1 MRIRFLAAAVVT
13 AGALMA
19 TLTGA
24 ANASDNPAP
33 STPEAAFTIVC
44 EAGDDQGAVA
54 VRRLTDAE
62 LKDLQAKGG
71 HWRKTTGPGQV
82 TGGTGH
88 LASVKVTE
96 ATDSVAA
103 TLTVPA
109 TTLDPSKQTEA
120 TESGPV
126 KVTETTEAPDS
137 VAATPAVPATPL
149 DPSKQTEA
157 EAAGITTV
165 RAFPLKEGEGRLDVL
180 SHGVRVTGKAEMAKA
195 VPGAPLPEGV
205 VVTCAQ
211 KAERAQESGEAG
223 E

>member
-33 STPEAAFTIVC
+33 ATPEAAFTIVC

-62 LKDLQAKGG
+62 LKDLQAKGE
-71 HWRKTTGPGQV
+71 HWRKTTASAPV
-82 TGGTGH
+82 KVTGH
-88 LASVKVTE
+88 LTSVQATEVTEATEATEATKAPEGTVPGPVQATETTE
-96 ATDSVAA
+96 ATDSV
-103 TLTVPA
+103 PA
-109 TTLDPSKQTEA
+109 MPT
-120 TESGPV
+120 
-126 KVTETTEAPDS
+126 
-137 VAATPAVPATPL
+137 VPATPL

-157 EAAGITTV
+157 AGTTTV
-165 RAFPLKEGEGRLDVL
+165 MVSPLEEDAGRLDVL
-180 SHGVRVTGKAEMAKA
+180 SHGVQVTGKAEMAKA
-195 VPGAPLPEGV
+195 TPGAPLPEGV
-205 VVTCAQ
+205 VVACAQ
-211 KAERAQESGEAG
+211 KAEKAQEPGAAG

>member
-24 ANASDNPAP
+24 ANAADNPAP
-33 STPEAAFTIVC
+33 ATPEAAFTIVC

-62 LKDLQAKGG
+62 LKDLQAKGE
-71 HWRKTTGPGQV
+71 HWRKTTAPALVKV

-88 LASVKVTE
+88 LTSVQATEVTEATKAPEGTVPGPVQATE
-96 ATDSVAA
+96 ATDSVPA
-103 TLTVPA
+103 TL
-109 TTLDPSKQTEA
+109 
-120 TESGPV
+120 
-126 KVTETTEAPDS
+126 
-137 VAATPAVPATPL
+137 AVPATPL

-157 EAAGITTV
+157 AGTTTV
-165 RAFPLKEGEGRLDVL
+165 MVSPLEEDAGRLDVL
-180 SHGVRVTGKAEMAKA
+180 SHGVQVTGKAEMAKA

-205 VVTCAQ
+205 VVACAQ
-211 KAERAQESGEAG
+211 KAEKAQEPGAAG

>member
-24 ANASDNPAP
+24 ANASDDPAP

-54 VRRLTDAE
+54 MRRLTDAE

-71 HWRKTTGPGQV
+71 HWRKTTAPDSVKV

-96 ATDSVAA
+96 V
-103 TLTVPA
+103 
-109 TTLDPSKQTEA
+109 TEA
-120 TESGPV
+120 TETT
-126 KVTETTEAPDS
+126 KATETTETTDS
-137 VAATPAVPATPL
+137 VPATPAVPATPL

-157 EAAGITTV
+157 EVAGTTTV
-165 RAFPLKEGEGRLDVL
+165 RVSPQEDEGRLDVL
-180 SHGVRVTGKAEMAKA
+180 SHGVQVTGKAEMAKA

-205 VVTCAQ
+205 VVACAQ
-211 KAERAQESGEAG
+211 KAERAQEPGEAG

>member
-33 STPEAAFTIVC
+33 STPEAAFSIVC

-62 LKDLQAKGG
+62 LKDLQAKGA
-71 HWRKTTGPGQV
+71 HWKTTGHLTSVKATEVTEATEAPEGTVPG
-82 TGGTGH
+82 
-88 LASVKVTE
+88 LVKVTETAE
-96 ATDSVAA
+96 ATDSV
-103 TLTVPA
+103 PA
-109 TTLDPSKQTEA
+109 TPT
-120 TESGPV
+120 
-126 KVTETTEAPDS
+126 
-137 VAATPAVPATPL
+137 VPATPL

-157 EAAGITTV
+157 EAAGTTTV
-165 RAFPLKEGEGRLDVL
+165 KVFPLKEDEGRLDVL
-180 SHGVRVTGKAEMAKA
+180 SHDVQMTGKAETAKA
-195 VPGAPLPEGV
+195 VPGTPLPEGV
-205 VVTCAQ
+205 VVACAQ
-211 KAERAQESGEAG
+211 KAEKAQEPGEAG

>member
-24 ANASDNPAP
+24 ANASDDPAP
-33 STPEAAFTIVC
+33 APATPEAAFSIVC

-62 LKDLQAKGG
+62 LKDLQAKAGQ
-71 HWRKTTGPGQV
+71 WRKTVGHGPVKV

-96 ATDSVAA
+96 ATG
-103 TLTVPA
+103 P
-109 TTLDPSKQTEA
+109 
-120 TESGPV
+120 GPV
-126 KVTETTEAPDS
+126 KVTETTEAPDRVPS
-137 VAATPAVPATPL
+137 TTEAPDWVPATPAVPATPL
-149 DPSKQTEA
+149 DPSKQA
-157 EAAGITTV
+157 EAKAAGATTV
-165 RAFPLKEGEGRLDVL
+165 TVSPLEEGETRLDVI
-180 SHGVRVTGKAEMAKA
+180 SDDVRQTGRAAAAKG
-195 VPGAPLPEGV
+195 VPGAPLSEGV
-205 VVTCAQ
+205 VVACAQ
-211 KAERAQESGEAG
+211 KAERAQEPAKAG

>member
-24 ANASDNPAP
+24 ANASDDPAP
-33 STPEAAFTIVC
+33 APPEAAFSIVC

-62 LKDLQAKGG
+62 LKELQAKGG
-71 HWRKTTGPGQV
+71 HWRKAIRRGPVKV

-96 ATDSVAA
+96 ATEAPDR
-103 TLTVPA
+103 VPA
-109 TTLDPSKQTEA
+109 
-120 TESGPV
+120 
-126 KVTETTEAPDS
+126 TTEAPDW
-137 VAATPAVPATPL
+137 VPATPAVPATPL
-149 DPSKQTEA
+149 DPSKQAEA
-157 EAAGITTV
+157 EVAEATTV
-165 RAFPLKEGEGRLDVL
+165 TVSPLEEGETRLDVITDD
-180 SHGVRVTGKAEMAKA
+180 VRQTGRAVAAKD

-205 VVTCAQ
+205 VVACAQ
-211 KAERAQESGEAG
+211 KAERAQEPAKAG

>member
-44 EAGDDQGAVA
+44 EAGDDQGVA

-71 HWRKTTGPGQV
+71 HWRKTAGPGQA

-88 LASVKVTE
+88 LASVQV
-96 ATDSVAA
+96 
-103 TLTVPA
+103 
-109 TTLDPSKQTEA
+109 TEA

-126 KVTETTEAPDS
+126 KVTETTEATETTDS
-137 VAATPAVPATPL
+137 VAATPAVPTTPALPATPL

-157 EAAGITTV
+157 EAAGTTTV
-165 RAFPLKEGEGRLDVL
+165 MVSPLKEGEGRLDVL
-180 SHGVRVTGKAEMAKA
+180 SHGVQVTGKAEMAKA
-195 VPGAPLPEGV
+195 VPGAPLPEGMV
-205 VVTCAQ
+205 VACAQ
-211 KAERAQESGEAG
+211 KAERAQEPGEAG